1 MVVDRRL
8 DTATWM
14 DLVADQRLEPHI
26 CNKIA
31 AAAGPV
37 IN

>member
-1 MVVDRRL
+1 
-8 DTATWM
+8 M